1 MVLADRGRGFVQ
13 VVAASIADLEVNALD
28 ADPRLLPV
36 AAELRFTAHLPLR
49 FAQANLM
56 SLEAA

>member
-1 MVLADRGRGFVQ
+1 MQ